1 MQQYNVPAEEIKM
14 MVPDILNDMNYTIN
28 LMDNLLQWA
37 KSQMQSDGLH
47 PQMVDLAE
55 LTESVAK
62 LLRLQADAKEVY
74 IECCLARP
82 TYVYADKDMI
92 NLVLRNLLSNAIKFT
107 PRKGSVSVT
116 AQQAADKVE
125 VRIRDS
131 GIGMTGEML
140 EKLSQNAYYTTRGT
154 ANESGTGLG
163 LMLCREF
170 LQKNGSA
177 MQIQSTYG
185 EGSTFSF
192 ALPLYN

>member
-1 MQQYNVPAEEIKM
+1 
-14 MVPDILNDMNYTIN
+14 
-28 LMDNLLQWA
+28 
-37 KSQMQSDGLH
+37 
-47 PQMVDLAE
+47 
-55 LTESVAK
+55 
-62 LLRLQADAKEVY
+62 
-74 IECCLARP
+74 
-82 TYVYADKDMI
+82 
-92 NLVLRNLLSNAIKFT
+92 
-107 PRKGSVSVT
+107 
-116 AQQAADKVE
+116 